1 MTDYKALYAQKLTTA
16 DAVAEQVR
24 SNWLFGMDTG
34 PSQTPAI
41 MTAVANKIRNSDI
54 TGVKVQT
61 LLDVYPF
68 EFYADDSLKGKM
80 TGVSWFSSG
89 GARKAVNAG

>member
-1 MTDYKALYAQKLTTA
+1 MTDYKALYAKKLMTA
-16 DAVAEQVR
+16 DAVAEQVQ

-41 MTAVANKIRNSDI
+41 MSAVANKIRNSDI

-68 EFYADDSLKGKM
+68 ECYAEDSLKG
-80 TGVSWFSSG
+80 
-89 GARKAVNAG
+89 